1 VTLSRRR
8 WWAALFSVLW
18 MAIPFLFLSVMKSPR
33 PFEERYVIFVP
44 PVAMLLVGQGVIAVG
59 WLPRVLRRGWDSQRI
74 RWAIVAVVS
83 AVLVLSFV
91 SPLRAHYAASSSADR
106 LEYTLAA
113 VERLAR
119 PGDVVIIS
127 PRVLVRP
134 LETDGAEV
142 INLKEH
148 LSSAELDELAARH
161 PRMWLL
167 YTTYLPAPEFQEPL
181 DRWVQAHL
189 EWFSLVPIKAP
200 SVVAYGD
207 LSLTDAEV
215 DLKDR
220 IAVVEAL
227 VQGPAGQYGEWVRYG
242 ILADLYQALGDLYAS
257 QGEDTLAAES
267 WDKAE
272 AIRAAAPPPW

>member
-1 VTLSRRR
+1 
-8 WWAALFSVLW
+8 
-18 MAIPFLFLSVMKSPR
+18 
-33 PFEERYVIFVP
+33 
-44 PVAMLLVGQGVIAVG
+44 MLLVGQAVIAVG
-59 WLPRVLRRGWDSQRI
+59 WLPRVLSRRWDSQRI
-74 RWAIVAVVS
+74 RWVIVTAVS
-83 AVLVLSFV
+83 AVLVLCFV
-91 SPLRAHYAASSSADR
+91 SPLRAHYAANSSADR
-106 LEYTLAA
+106 LEYTLEV

-119 PGDVVIIS
+119 PGDVIIIS
-127 PRVLVRP
+127 PRVLVRR

-148 LSSAELDELAARH
+148 LSSAELDEVARRH

-189 EWFSLVPIKAP
+189 QWFSLVPIKAP
-200 SVVAYGD
+200 SVIAYGN
-207 LSLTDAEV
+207 LSLTDAEA

-220 IAVVEAL
+220 ITVVEDLA
-227 VQGPAGQYGEWVRYG
+227 QGPAGQYGEWVRYG
-242 ILADLYQALGDLYAS
+242 ILADLYQSLGDLYAS